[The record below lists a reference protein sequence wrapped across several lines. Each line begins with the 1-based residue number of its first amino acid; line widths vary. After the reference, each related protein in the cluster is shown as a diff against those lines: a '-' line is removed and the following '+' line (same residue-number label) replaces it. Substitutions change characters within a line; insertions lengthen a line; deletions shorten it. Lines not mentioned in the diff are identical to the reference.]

1 MPGPGPLPLPH
12 PLRSRAQR
20 ADRPNREK
28 IHPFASGLISVE
40 KALEK
45 GPRMIADCGPKKCG
59 QDMGKIRGE
68 AEGWEIQRY
77 RWGEVRLRVA
87 PLPRE
92 YQGGKLLQDT

>member
-1 MPGPGPLPLPH
+1 
-12 PLRSRAQR
+12 
-20 ADRPNREK
+20 
-28 IHPFASGLISVE
+28 
-40 KALEK
+40 
-45 GPRMIADCGPKKCG
+45 MIADCGPKKCG